1 MKPSVNRVSSV
12 PLTSLVC
19 CPRCYRLISFE
30 ASQALVSCHACG
42 AVVRGPALSGNL
54 DDASQRD

>member
-1 MKPSVNRVSSV
+1 MKPSINRVSSV

-30 ASQALVSCHACG
+30 ASQVTVSCHACG
-42 AVVRGPALSGNL
+42 AVVRGPRLTSPADGSV
-54 DDASQRD
+54 DSD